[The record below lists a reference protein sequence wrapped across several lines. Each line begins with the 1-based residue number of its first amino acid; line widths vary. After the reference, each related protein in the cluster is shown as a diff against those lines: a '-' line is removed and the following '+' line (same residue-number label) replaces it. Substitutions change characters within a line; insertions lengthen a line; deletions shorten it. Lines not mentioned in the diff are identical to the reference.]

1 MKSIRVFCCFL
12 KILSAII
19 LLVEEELFEGTIIK
33 TERGAKKLSL
43 PVTTSLVEF
52 EAELDGEK

>member
-1 MKSIRVFCCFL
+1 MNFFK
-12 KILSAII
+12 
-19 LLVEEELFEGTIIK
+19 GTIMK
-33 TERGAKKLSL
+33 TERGAKKLPL